1 MKKNTP
7 LTSFSNNRSFIDEV
21 NWEEI
26 ENNLSVKTHLLTR
39 DIIFFAHSDSVMKE
53 CLRLL
58 DSDNLILKTYDNF
71 NAALRVGI
79 ANTADII
86 VLVDDFASA
95 SNANFTKLIQTRS
108 SHDLHVITWN
118 NSPIKELVLSIKNA
132 LASINQIET
141 KELIVEKIISTRSSA
156 IQSEKN
162 EFVTDESMLSE
173 RDLRR
178 LLAKELDDNRN
189 LAPEKIL
196 AKAIQVIKEL
206 SN

>member
-7 LTSFSNNRSFIDEV
+7 LTSLSNNRSFIDEV

-26 ENNLSVKTHLLTR
+26 ENNLSVKTYLFIR

-53 CLRLL
+53 CFRLL
-58 DSDNLILKTYDNF
+58 DSENLIFKTYDNF
-71 NAALRVGI
+71 NTALRVGI

-118 NSPIKELVLSIKNA
+118 NSSIKELVLSIKNA

-156 IQSEKN
+156 NQSEQN

-173 RDLRR
+173 RDLRK
-178 LLAKELDDNRN
+178 LLVKELDDNRN
-189 LAPEKIL
+189 LEPEKIL

-206 SN
+206 K

>member
-7 LTSFSNNRSFIDEV
+7 LTSFSINRSFIDEV
-21 NWEEI
+21 NWEKI

-86 VLVDDFASA
+86 VLVDDFTSA

-108 SHDLHVITWN
+108 FHDLHVITWN
-118 NSPIKELVLSIKNA
+118 NSPTKELVLSIKNA